1 MEYADSTVM
10 SRANPGVHVM
20 VGNVKFSH
28 KGAVMTCDSAYLYE
42 IENSLDAFSNVTI
55 NQGDSVFLYGGFL
68 RYDGNLNEAK
78 MWENVRM
85 ENATMTLF
93 TEDLVFDRNRNLA
106 YYFDHGTLVDENN
119 ELVSVYGEYSPS
131 TKLAT
136 FRDQVVLTN
145 YNESESE
152 SENEIENKNDS
163 INANDSTSE
172 HGPVNFVLT
181 TNVLEYSTIDKVAT
195 ILGKTKIVSDS
206 AIIYSTRGKY
216 DTAND
221 LATLYDRSLVV
232 SKDETKTMTGDT
244 LFFNRAT
251 GFGEAFGHMVLNDTV
266 QKVILMGNYGYF
278 DRQRDFAFATD
289 SAQAIEYG
297 QKDSLFLHADTL
309 QIETVTGNRLSDT
322 GDLADTLHMET
333 GTAKVERELKA
344 FYGVRIY
351 RVDLQGVCDS
361 LQFNTVDSTL
371 YLYKNPILWN
381 TGYQITGDKME
392 ILFNDSTLERMNVF
406 DRAFAM
412 EEKDST
418 YFNQVKG
425 KDIHA
430 FFTGGELT
438 QVDVTGSTE
447 SIYYPVEDSGTEFI
461 GRNKSASDYMT
472 LFIENRKPWKIVWF
486 PATQGE
492 MLPLVDL
499 VPASKFLDGFYNY
512 NYLRPLDRT
521 DIFRKTVFKSEDIP
535 APKRHQKR

>member
-10 SRANPGVHVM
+10 SFDNPGVHVM

-28 KGAVMTCDSAYLYE
+28 KGAVMTCDSANLYE
-42 IENSLDAFSNVTI
+42 AENSLDAFSNVTI
-55 NQGDSVFLYGGFL
+55 NQGDSVFLYGDFL

-85 ENATMTLF
+85 ENASMTLF
-93 TEDLVFDRNRNLA
+93 TEDLMFDRNRNLA

-131 TKLAT
+131 TKLAR

-145 YNESESE
+145 FSESE
-152 SENEIENKNDS
+152 EEIETGNDS
-163 INANDSTSE
+163 INVRDSISE

-181 TNVLEYSTIDKVAT
+181 TNELEYSTIDKVAT

-216 DTAND
+216 DTVND

-232 SKDETKTMTGDT
+232 SKDETQTMTGDT

-251 GFGEAFGHMVLNDTV
+251 GFGEAFGNMVLNDTL

-278 DRQRDFAFATD
+278 DQQRDFAFATD
-289 SAQAIEYG
+289 SAQAIEYS

-309 QIETVTGNRLSDT
+309 QMRTVNNAG
-322 GDLADTLHMET
+322 AEK
-333 GTAKVERELKA
+333 AERELKA

-361 LQFNTVDSTL
+361 LQFNTADSTL

-381 TGYQITGDKME
+381 TGYQITGEKME
-392 ILFNDSTLERMNVF
+392 ILFNDSTLERVNILN
-406 DRAFAM
+406 RAFAM

-430 FFTGGELT
+430 FFTAGEMT
-438 QVDVTGSTE
+438 QVDVIGSSE
-447 SIYYPVEDSGTEFI
+447 SIYYPIEDSGTEFI
-461 GRNKSASDYMT
+461 GRNKSASERMT
-472 LFIENRKPWKIVWF
+472 LYIENREPWKIAWF

-499 VPASKFLDGFYNY
+499 IPSSKFLQGFYNY
-512 NYLRPLDRT
+512 NYLRPVDRY
-521 DIFRKTVFKSEDIP
+521 DIFRKTVFKTEDLP
-535 APKRHQKR
+535 PPTRHQKR